1 MGEGSD
7 LDVTAQSLRGVS
19 NVLLDVHA
27 AVLDEG
33 LIDEASF
40 LVELAQLANSH
51 LLFDGVGLVGGL
63 GIVGHLS
70 QNDLLLLGQ
79 NVSGD
84 VGLVQVAGVSS
95 SDLHGDVLA
104 EGSEL
109 SLGSN
114 IVRSLE
120 LDDDAVGAAAMD
132 ISGAV
137 TLVTSEAANLDVLLD
152 DKDQSLQGVVNR
164 ALAHLASHQ
173 GLNVGGVLVSNDL
186 GQVLGEVNKLVV
198 LGDEVGLGVDLN
210 DDSAV
215 GVRNGIDHALGGD
228 TASLLVGSSQTLL
241 AQDLDCLLE
250 VAVSLSQC
258 LLALHHAAVG
268 LLTQFHNV
276 LCRNSHSSQCPF

>member
-7 LDVTAQSLRGVS
+7 LDVAAQSLRGVG
-19 NVLLDVHA
+19 NVLLDIHA

-33 LIDEASF
+33 LVDQAGF
-40 LVELAQLANSH
+40 LVELAQLADGH
-51 LLFDGVGLVGGL
+51 LLLDSVGLVGSL

-79 NVSGD
+79 NVLGH

-109 SLGSN
+109 GLGSDV
-114 IVRSLE
+114 VRGLE

-132 ISGAV
+132 IGSAV
-137 TLVTSEAANLDVLLD
+137 ALIAGKAANLDVLLD
-152 DKDQSLQGVVNR
+152 DEDQSLQGIVNR
-164 ALAHLASHQ
+164 AVAHLAGHQ
-173 GLNVGGVLVSNDL
+173 GLNIGGVLVSNDL

-210 DDSAV
+210 NNSAV
-215 GVRNGIDHALGGD
+215 VESDGVHHALGGD
-228 TASLLVGSSQTLL
+228 TASLLVGGSQALL
-241 AQDLDCLLE
+241 TQDLDSLLE
-250 VAVSLSQC
+250 VAVGLGQS

-268 LLTQFHNV
+268 LLAQFHNV
-276 LCRNSHSSQCPF
+276 FCRNSHSSQCPF